1 MLELVVV
8 EVEGSSVGD
17 DGVGEDVVGVDGIG
31 DDVVVEVSK

>member
-17 DGVGEDVVGVDGIG
+17 DGVGGDVVGVDGIG